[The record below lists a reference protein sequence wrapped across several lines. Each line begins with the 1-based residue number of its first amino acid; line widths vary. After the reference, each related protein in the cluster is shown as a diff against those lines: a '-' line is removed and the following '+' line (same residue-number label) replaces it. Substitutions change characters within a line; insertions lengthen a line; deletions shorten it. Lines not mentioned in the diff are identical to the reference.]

1 MANTR
6 QDAVGYC
13 HEQGMVHR
21 DIKLENFLF
30 RGQDPKDFVL
40 SDFGIAEVLKDPK
53 EKEKLFE
60 ICGTPG
66 YTAPEIYKSMGYD
79 RKCDV

>member
-1 MANTR
+1 MA
-6 QDAVGYC
+6 YC

-30 RGQDPKDFVL
+30 RGDDPKDFVL
-40 SDFGIAEVLKDPK
+40 SDFGIAHVLSDPK

-66 YTAPEIYKSMGYD
+66 RSLSCPLRI
-79 RKCDV
+79 V